1 MSRGQS
7 SSPESSP
14 DLGLAQSTAQE
25 PSSQVLKE
33 LEASGQRTSL
43 SEPNGTAASSSDV
56 HGADVSA
63 VAFFILFDLWPSGLS
78 HPHRHLITTSLLCTP
93 QRAALGESTEG
104 RGCPAWREGVAS
116 WDLACPCPPPSL
128 DLCPAG
134 PFPRLRP
141 WGTCQALAPLGRGA
155 GARALQLLQEVPAD
169 GLIWPGGLTA
179 REESDP
185 TGRAGQGLREPTAES
200 GCKAPPLLGAQPPK
214 GSHISPSP
222 SAALGHLVG
231 GPAAEGLTGSSRRGR
246 QAPLS
251 PAGLSP
257 WQEQQDCRS
266 ACPSWHHRNHTRAF
280 AQAEPHLPRGIFSHL
295 ALCRHTLQ
303 TPALKAPG
311 APSLLPCAEQ
321 VLGNRGWTLGPLCPV
336 AFTLARRPQ
345 SQRLVL
351 LFSGCRDTGMT
362 SMKGR
367 TFQAWSLHDN
377 VSSSERP
384 SLTTRPTA
392 PSDGP
397 SPFKALDRRSQ
408 HSGRMSPCGAG
419 LGTRAPTS
427 IPGLH
432 PLVASS
438 ALPSPVMTASAAM
451 CPEGTDLDSTH
462 CPRPS

>member
-1 MSRGQS
+1 MEGGGGI
-7 SSPESSP
+7 
-14 DLGLAQSTAQE
+14 LGPGLPL
-25 PSSQVLKE
+25 PSSFTG
-33 LEASGQRTSL
+33 LEASL
-43 SEPNGTAASSSDV
+43 P
-56 HGADVSA
+56 
-63 VAFFILFDLWPSGLS
+63 
-78 HPHRHLITTSLLCTP
+78 
-93 QRAALGESTEG
+93 G
-104 RGCPAWREGVAS
+104 RNPI
-116 WDLACPCPPPSL
+116 P
-128 DLCPAG
+128 
-134 PFPRLRP
+134 
-141 WGTCQALAPLGRGA
+141 
-155 GARALQLLQEVPAD
+155 
-169 GLIWPGGLTA
+169 
-179 REESDP
+179 
-185 TGRAGQGLREPTAES
+185 RAGQGRGCGSQPLRVA
-200 GCKAPPLLGAQPPK
+200 ARRPPLLGAQPPK

-266 ACPSWHHRNHTRAF
+266 ACPSRHHRNHTRAF
-280 AQAEPHLPRGIFSHL
+280 AQAEPQLPRGIFSHL

-345 SQRLVL
+345 VAPGWMCAHMLALSRWLTPSVLSKALWPQPWAAEWSRARTKSQRLVL

-362 SMKGR
+362 STKGR

-397 SPFKALDRRSQ
+397 SPFKALDQRSQ

-438 ALPSPVMTASAAM
+438 ALPSPVVTASAAM

>member
-1 MSRGQS
+1 MSVEPTSPQWHFLSYLTFGPQGS
-7 SSPESSP
+7 PTPTVTSSPPLCSVLHNGQPWGSQLRGGGAQHGGRGWHPGTWLAPALLLHWTCAQQAPSP
-14 DLGLAQSTAQE
+14 ASVPGDLAKLWLPWGAGRGRGLCSFCKRCPRTALYGQ
-25 PSSQVLKE
+25 
-33 LEASGQRTSL
+33 EASL
-43 SEPNGTAASSSDV
+43 P
-56 HGADVSA
+56 
-63 VAFFILFDLWPSGLS
+63 
-78 HPHRHLITTSLLCTP
+78 
-93 QRAALGESTEG
+93 G
-104 RGCPAWREGVAS
+104 RNPI
-116 WDLACPCPPPSL
+116 P
-128 DLCPAG
+128 
-134 PFPRLRP
+134 
-141 WGTCQALAPLGRGA
+141 
-155 GARALQLLQEVPAD
+155 
-169 GLIWPGGLTA
+169 
-179 REESDP
+179 
-185 TGRAGQGLREPTAES
+185 RAGQGRGCGSQPLRVA
-200 GCKAPPLLGAQPPK
+200 ARRPPLLGAQPPK

-266 ACPSWHHRNHTRAF
+266 ACPSRHHRNHTRAF
-280 AQAEPHLPRGIFSHL
+280 AQAEPQLPRGIFSHL

-362 SMKGR
+362 STKGR

-438 ALPSPVMTASAAM
+438 ALPSPVVTASAAM